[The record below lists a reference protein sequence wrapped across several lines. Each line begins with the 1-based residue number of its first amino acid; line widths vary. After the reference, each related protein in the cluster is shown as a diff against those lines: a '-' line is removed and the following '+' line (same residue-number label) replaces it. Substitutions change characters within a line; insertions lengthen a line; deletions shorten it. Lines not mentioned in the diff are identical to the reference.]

1 MLVLDLM
8 KRNDIP
14 NELEMVVAGLV
25 LDPASNA
32 PIIILKDPEGAT
44 CLPIWIGVPEASSI
58 ATALKNIQVPRPL
71 THDLLKESLELL
83 GARVTRVSIVALKE
97 NTFFARIEIVQ
108 GEVLKELD
116 ARPSDA
122 LALAIRCNAPIYVS
136 EDVLIRAKAT
146 LIPVDQKE
154 QDVGSEGEKSA
165 AEDLFIDSPEIN
177 FNDVMGDSE
186 IDQNLD
192 QAGTEGEDSLES
204 DDSGKSNLSPEAEP
218 FSNILE
224 ICQQGLTEKE
234 LKEVLAEMDPL
245 DFKYKM

>member
-1 MLVLDLM
+1 M
-8 KRNDIP
+8 KENDTP

-25 LDPASNA
+25 LDPASNS
-32 PIIILKDPEGAT
+32 PIIILKDPEGST

-58 ATALKNIQVPRPL
+58 ATALKNIEVPRPL
-71 THDLLKESLELL
+71 THDLLKDSLELL
-83 GARVTRVSIVALKE
+83 GAKVTRVSIVALRE

-122 LALAIRCNAPIYVS
+122 LALAIRCNAPIYVN

-146 LIPVDQKE
+146 LVPVDE
-154 QDVGSEGEKSA
+154 QGQDKNFEDV
-165 AEDLFIDSPEIN
+165 DLSDPGFIDGIEDPGIEGNLEAGDGDASEVNTPEDKNVSESPDIS
-177 FNDVMGDSE
+177 GSS
-186 IDQNLD
+186 
-192 QAGTEGEDSLES
+192 GTED
-204 DDSGKSNLSPEAEP
+204 EP

-224 ICQQGLTEKE
+224 LCQQGLTENE
-234 LKEVLAEMDPL
+234 LKDVLAGMDPL